1 MTINNAYIS
10 YIISM
15 SLEHEH
21 VNEIII
27 KNMENV
33 FQEMVQ
39 RVPVE
44 EQPDVN
50 LYLSTLDKV
59 NQQACIIAYQHL
71 ESSFDILRSNGY
83 KQWLKNK

>member
-15 SLEHEH
+15 SSEHEH
-21 VNEIII
+21 VNEII
-27 KNMENV
+27 KNMEL
-33 FQEMVQ
+33 QEMVQ

-59 NQQACIIAYQHL
+59 NQQACIIAYHHL

>member
-15 SLEHEH
+15 SSEHEH

>member
-15 SLEHEH
+15 SSEHEH
-21 VNEIII
+21 VNEII

-44 EQPDVN
+44 EQPNVN
-50 LYLSTLDKV
+50 LYLNTLDKV
-59 NQQACIIAYQHL
+59 NQHACIIAYHHL

>member
-1 MTINNAYIS
+1 
-10 YIISM
+10 M
-15 SLEHEH
+15 SSEHEH
-21 VNEIII
+21 VNEII
-27 KNMENV
+27 KNMEL
-33 FQEMVQ
+33 QEMVQ

-59 NQQACIIAYQHL
+59 NQQACIIAYHHL

>member
-1 MTINNAYIS
+1 
-10 YIISM
+10 M
-15 SLEHEH
+15 SSEHEH
-21 VNEIII
+21 VNEII

-33 FQEMVQ
+33 LFQKIVQ

-59 NQQACIIAYQHL
+59 NQQACIIAYHHL